1 MQKNYLSLAV
11 FIAVVL
17 GIGLLIGFVTLP
29 GEWYANLQKPAF
41 NPPNWVFGP
50 AWTILYVLI
59 GIAGWRIWEIDR
71 YGGAMKLWL
80 LQMVLN
86 FCWSPAFF
94 GAQRIGLAMVIILL
108 LLLAILA
115 FIGVAARRDKMSALL
130 FVPYAA
136 WVAFATALNTS
147 IWMLN

>member
-29 GEWYANLQKPAF
+29 GEWYASLQKPAF

-50 AWTILYVLI
+50 AWTILYILI

-80 LQMVLN
+80 LQMALN

-94 GAQRIGLAMVIILL
+94 GAQRIGLALVIIFLL
-108 LLLAILA
+108 LLTILA
-115 FIGVAARRDKMSALL
+115 FIGVAARRDKMAALL
-130 FVPYAA
+130 FVPYAG
-136 WVAFATALNTS
+136 WVAFATALNAS